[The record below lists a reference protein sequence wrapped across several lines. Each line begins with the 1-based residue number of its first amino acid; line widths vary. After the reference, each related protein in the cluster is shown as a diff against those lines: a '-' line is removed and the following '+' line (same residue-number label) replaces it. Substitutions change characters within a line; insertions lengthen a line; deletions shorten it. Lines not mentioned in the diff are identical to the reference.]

1 MLYDFYSK
9 DVCNEKI
16 ITLLQQLGMHLHN
29 DCISNPLN
37 EIIRINKALCID
49 DSYVEDY
56 VRRTQN
62 AESDDY
68 KFKDLHSP

>member
-16 ITLLQQLGMHLHN
+16 ITLLQQLGMHLHK

-37 EIIRINKALCID
+37 EIIRINK
-49 DSYVEDY
+49 E
-56 VRRTQN
+56 N
-62 AESDDY
+62 A
-68 KFKDLHSP
+68 